1 MKTKNLVIRASAGT
15 GKTFALATRFLQLAL
30 FNKVPPER
38 IVALTFSRNAAQ
50 EIYVKILERLWK
62 AAADD
67 DSAAKETETLLEKLS
82 GGERAGISQTFD
94 GSKETYGRLLRAVV
108 GVQDAGAIAT
118 LDSFIL
124 RVVRSF
130 PLETGFDE
138 VPDVLDGFG
147 EKRVAADAFSAI
159 LSGAETESGLFKE
172 TFGKAQKGANART
185 IASTLEKLLGPWS
198 GFLASHPEARKWSAS
213 QMGSSLCVAGTMPD
227 LSAVPVSGSSRDPRT
242 NCVKFLQKD
251 RTKMADAL
259 PGGKTAE
266 LIRFLLD
273 NPDKT
278 VFRYTTET
286 GQVKEFDCGAA
297 GAEALR
303 SGFRVAA
310 GWIVEDGLKET
321 EAKLGLA
328 AIVADARAA
337 TKRRLGKFAFEDFTV
352 ALAESET
359 AGRNIALQDVQFRLD
374 SMFDHWELDEFQ
386 DTSEAQWKC
395 LKRLVEEAS
404 SDVEGAAPDAN
415 GRSAT
420 VVGDLKQSIYTWRGG
435 NDRPFQEIMEWRQFS
450 GEYGE
455 NISLPESHRY
465 GRNTVDFVNA
475 VFGPDN
481 VHAHEADCHAAAERW
496 LAEDCWMT
504 HRPPRKDN
512 DDFIEI
518 IGVDPE
524 DDEEAADDP
533 ENDENDAVAQE
544 DDDGGTAAVRALAPQ
559 ICDFVVDFW
568 KKHGGSTDTVG
579 ILVRGNAD
587 GALLA
592 ERLRSLGVPVVWE
605 GLSGVLDSPVVR
617 AVLDLLSL
625 AHHPEDVFAW
635 KTVND
640 IFPLREAVFPY
651 LVDAPSVSAAVSR
664 MLARLGLARTLR
676 EIVAKLAETGLNEWT
691 KGELD
696 ALVREGAAFES
707 RPEAGGDLTRFRD
720 WLAAAAGR
728 EIATSP
734 DVLRILTIH
743 RAKGLTLDHVI
754 VPIPEMDSPKNGIG
768 PSIVK
773 PKPARTILSGNGWA
787 LGGFAGENMA
797 LVRELVPAL
806 KKAWDN
812 AAGDCF
818 LEALRTYYVALTRA
832 RKSTHVFLVDQPRKA
847 GVQFRDLLLA
857 PWKDRSPVR
866 TEPWGKVLFES
877 GTMPPFKMKKDDGTD
892 KSASGNPWPFVPVE
906 THIEHV
912 TPSALFHGAGPDAG
926 FPADLPFAEN
936 AGAAAGKGVDEHAEF
951 AKIEW
956 IDPVTPEG
964 DRERKILE
972 WGGAWSE
979 AFRKTPGATVWR
991 EKGYEV
997 FSSEGKFWETGQFD
1011 RVVFR
1016 GSGSDRTA
1024 EIYDFKTNAKRTGES
1039 VGDFERRMAST
1050 YGMQMNA
1057 YRRAVAVLCDLP
1069 FSRISA
1075 TLLLSATGTAVEI
1088 PPPTNHRLWAD
1099 EDLGPCSVPVRLDR
1113 PSSPANPWDPHETYN
1128 TQS

>member
-82 GGERAGISQTFD
+82 NEECAGICQTFD
-94 GSKETYGRLLRAVV
+94 GSKDTYRRLLRAVV
-108 GVQDAGAIAT
+108 GVQDAGSIAT

-147 EKRVAADAFSAI
+147 ENRIAADAFSAT
-159 LSGAETESGLFKE
+159 LSGADAESDSFKE
-172 TFGKAQKGANART
+172 KFLGARNNANART
-185 IASTLEKLLGPWS
+185 IMSTLENLLGPWI
-198 GFLASHPEARKWSAS
+198 GFLVSHREARNWTLPSMCAAI
-213 QMGSSLCVAGTMPD
+213 GVATDAPSPD
-227 LSAVPVSGSSRDPRT
+227 DEI
-242 NCVKFLQKD
+242 VK
-251 RTKMADAL
+251 
-259 PGGKTAE
+259 
-266 LIRFLLD
+266 
-273 NPDKT
+273 
-278 VFRYTTET
+278 V
-286 GQVKEFDCGAA
+286 
-297 GAEALR
+297 
-303 SGFRVAA
+303 
-310 GWIVEDGLKET
+310 LKAT
-321 EAKLGLA
+321 EAKLALA
-328 AIVADARAA
+328 KLVVDARQAA
-337 TKRRLGKFAFEDFTV
+337 KRRLGKFAFGDFTI

-359 AGRNIALQDVQFRLD
+359 TGRNLALQDIQFRLD

-386 DTSEAQWKC
+386 DTSEDQWKSIR
-395 LKRLVEEAS
+395 RLVEETAT
-404 SDVEGAAPDAN
+404 DVPD
-415 GRSAT
+415 RSAT

-435 NDRPFQEIMEWRQFS
+435 NDAPFKEIMDWRQFS
-450 GEYGE
+450 GEHGE
-455 NISLPESHRY
+455 NIPLPESHRY
-465 GRNTVDFVNA
+465 GRHTVDFVND
-475 VFGPDN
+475 VFGPEN
-481 VHAHEADCHAAAERW
+481 IRAHEGGCHTAADRW
-496 LAEDCWMT
+496 VDDNCWMT
-504 HRPPRKDN
+504 HKPPKDEDGN
-512 DDFIEI
+512 IRDDDFVEI
-518 IGVDPE
+518 VGVDPSS
-524 DDEEAADDP
+524 ASS
-533 ENDENDAVAQE
+533 
-544 DDDGGTAAVRALAPQ
+544 DDDGADDANSTGADDAPSSAVRAMAPQ

-568 KKHGGSTDTVG
+568 KKHQGSTETVG
-579 ILVRGNAD
+579 LLVRKNGD

-640 IFPLREAVFPY
+640 IFPLREAVFPDFS
-651 LVDAPSVSAAVSR
+651 DAPSVSAAVSR

-676 EIVAKLAETGLNEWT
+676 EIVAKLGATGLNDRT
-691 KGELD
+691 KLELD

-707 RPEAGGDLTRFRD
+707 RPEDGGDLTRFHD

-728 EIATSP
+728 EIAASP

-754 VPIPEMDSPKNGIG
+754 VPIPEKGNKD
-768 PSIVK
+768 SIVA
-773 PKPARTILSGNGWA
+773 PDSRRTILSGNGWA
-787 LGGFAGENMA
+787 LGSFAGNNQAEF
-797 LVRELVPAL
+797 R
-806 KKAWDN
+806 KKHPVLEQAWN
-812 AAGDCF
+812 RAANERF
-818 LEALRTYYVALTRA
+818 LDALRTYYVALTRA
-832 RKSTHVFLVDQPRKA
+832 RQSTHVFVVDEPVKDEKI
-847 GVQFRDLLLA
+847 QFRTLLLA
-857 PWKDRSPVR
+857 PWKDRPPVR
-866 TEPWGKVLFES
+866 TERWGKVLFES
-877 GTMPPFKMKKDDGTD
+877 GTMPLFKMKKDDGTV
-892 KSASGNPWPFVPVE
+892 KSTSGNPWPRVSAE
-906 THIEHV
+906 TPIEHV
-912 TPSALFHGAGPDAG
+912 TPSALFHGVGPDAG
-926 FPADLPFAEN
+926 FPADLPFAGN

-956 IDPVTPEG
+956 IDPATPEG
-964 DRERKILE
+964 DRERKILK

-979 AFRKTPGATVWR
+979 AFRKTPEATVWR

-1016 GSGSDRTA
+1016 GSGPDRTA
-1024 EIYDFKTNAKRTGES
+1024 EIYDFKTNAKRSGES
-1039 VGDFERRMAST
+1039 VGDFERRMRET
-1050 YGMQMNA
+1050 YWMQMNA

-1069 FSRISA
+1069 FSRSSA

-1088 PPPTNHRLWAD
+1088 PPPPTNVWLWDD
-1099 EDLGPCSVPVRLDR
+1099 EDLGPCPVPVRLDR
-1113 PSSPANPWDPHETYN
+1113 PSSPANPWDLHEM
-1128 TQS
+1128 QD

>member
-15 GKTFALATRFLQLAL
+15 GKTFALATRFLQLSL

-50 EIYVKILERLWK
+50 EIYAKILERLWK

-67 DSAAKETETLLEKLS
+67 DSATKETETLLEKLS
-82 GGERAGISQTFD
+82 DEERAGICQTFD
-94 GSKETYGRLLRAVV
+94 GSKDTYCRLLRAVV
-108 GVQDAGAIAT
+108 GVQDAGSIAT

-147 EKRVAADAFSAI
+147 ENRVVADAFSAT
-159 LSGAETESGLFKE
+159 LSGADADSDSFKE
-172 TFGKAQKGANART
+172 KILGARNNANART
-185 IASTLEKLLGPWS
+185 ILSTLEHLLGPWF
-198 GFLASHPEARKWSAS
+198 GFLDSHPEARKWTLPSMCAAI
-213 QMGSSLCVAGTMPD
+213 GVAPD
-227 LSAVPVSGSSRDPRT
+227 APSPDDEI
-242 NCVKFLQKD
+242 VK
-251 RTKMADAL
+251 AL
-259 PGGKTAE
+259 KA
-266 LIRFLLD
+266 
-273 NPDKT
+273 
-278 VFRYTTET
+278 
-286 GQVKEFDCGAA
+286 
-297 GAEALR
+297 
-303 SGFRVAA
+303 
-310 GWIVEDGLKET
+310 T
-321 EAKLGLA
+321 EAKLALA
-328 AIVADARAA
+328 KLVVDARQTA
-337 TKRRLGKFAFEDFTV
+337 KHRINKFAFGDFTD

-359 AGRNIALQDVQFRLD
+359 AGRKLALQDIQFRLD
-374 SMFDHWELDEFQ
+374 SKFDHWELDEFQ

-395 LKRLVEEAS
+395 LRRLVEEATT
-404 SDVEGAAPDAN
+404 DTP
-415 GRSAT
+415 GRSTT

-435 NDRPFQEIMEWRQFS
+435 NDAPFKEIMEWRQFS

-455 NISLPESHRY
+455 NIPLPESHRY
-465 GRNTVDFVNA
+465 GLHTVDFVNA

-481 VHAHEADCHAAAERW
+481 VRAHEGGCHDAAEQW
-496 LAEDCWMT
+496 CNGNCWME
-504 HRPPRKDN
+504 HKPPKSKDGKIRD
-512 DDFIEI
+512 DDFVEI
-518 IGVDPE
+518 VGVDPSSASS
-524 DDEEAADDP
+524 DDAGTDGANA
-533 ENDENDAVAQE
+533 NDGN
-544 DDDGGTAAVRALAPQ
+544 DGGTAAVCTLAPQ

-568 KKHGGSTDTVG
+568 KKHEGSTDTVG

-640 IFPLREAVFPY
+640 IFPLREAVFPD
-651 LVDAPSVSAAVSR
+651 LSDAPSVSAAVSR

-676 EIVAKLAETGLNEWT
+676 EIVAKLGATGLNDRT
-691 KGELD
+691 KLELD

-707 RPEAGGDLTRFRD
+707 RPEDGGDLMRFRD

-728 EIATSP
+728 EIAASP

-754 VPIPEMDSPKNGIG
+754 VPIPEKGNKD
-768 PSIVK
+768 SIVA
-773 PKPARTILSGNGWA
+773 PDSRRTILSGDGWA
-787 LGGFAGENMA
+787 LGSFAGNSQAGLRKQHPVLEQ
-797 LVRELVPAL
+797 
-806 KKAWDN
+806 AWN
-812 AAGDCF
+812 RAADERF
-818 LEALRTYYVALTRA
+818 LDALRTYYVALTRA
-832 RKSTHVFLVDQPRKA
+832 RKSTHVFVVDEPVKDEKI
-847 GVQFRDLLLA
+847 QFRTLLLA

-866 TEPWGKVLFES
+866 TEPWGKILLEK
-877 GTMPPFKMKKDDGTD
+877 GTMPPFKKKDDGTV
-892 KSASGNPWPFVPVE
+892 KSASGNPWPRVPAE
-906 THIEHV
+906 TPIEHV
-912 TPSALFHGAGPDAG
+912 TPSTLLHGTGTDAG

-956 IDPVTPEG
+956 IAPAAPEG

-991 EKGYEV
+991 ETGYEV
-997 FSSEGKFWETGQFD
+997 FSSEGSFWETGQFD

-1016 GSGSDRTA
+1016 GSGPDRTA

-1069 FSRISA
+1069 YSRISA
-1075 TLLLSATGTAVEI
+1075 TLLLSATGTAVELP
-1088 PPPTNHRLWAD
+1088 PPPTNVWLWDD
-1099 EDLGPCSVPVRLDR
+1099 EDLGPCPVPVRLDR
-1113 PSSPANPWDPHETYN
+1113 PSSPDNL
-1128 TQS
+1128 

>member
-62 AAADD
+62 ASGGDEKEKLTPEEAA
-67 DSAAKETETLLEKLS
+67 ARERNTLLEGLS
-82 GGERAGISQTFD
+82 GKDLEEARRGDCSPDAFA
-94 GSKETYGRLLRAVV
+94 RLLRAVV
-108 GVQDAGAIAT
+108 GVQDAGSIAT

-124 RVVRSF
+124 RVVRGF

-147 EKRVAADAFSAI
+147 ENRVAADAFSAT
-159 LSGAETESGLFKE
+159 LSGADAESDSFKKK
-172 TFGKAQKGANART
+172 FLAARNNANART
-185 IASTLEKLLGPWS
+185 VLSTLEHLLGPWI
-198 GFLASHPEARKWSAS
+198 GFLDSHPEARNWTMSSMCDAIGIAPDAS
-213 QMGSSLCVAGTMPD
+213 SPD
-227 LSAVPVSGSSRDPRT
+227 DEI
-242 NCVKFLQKD
+242 VK
-251 RTKMADAL
+251 AL
-259 PGGKTAE
+259 KA
-266 LIRFLLD
+266 
-273 NPDKT
+273 
-278 VFRYTTET
+278 
-286 GQVKEFDCGAA
+286 
-297 GAEALR
+297 
-303 SGFRVAA
+303 
-310 GWIVEDGLKET
+310 T
-321 EAKLGLA
+321 EAKLALA
-328 AIVADARAA
+328 KLVVDARQAV
-337 TKRRLGKFAFEDFTV
+337 KRRLGKFAFGDFTI

-359 AGRNIALQDVQFRLD
+359 TGRNLALQDIQFRLD

-395 LKRLVEEAS
+395 LRRLVEEAATDS
-404 SDVEGAAPDAN
+404 PN
-415 GRSAT
+415 RSAT

-435 NDRPFQEIMEWRQFS
+435 NDAPFSEIMDWRQFS
-450 GEYGE
+450 GEYGD
-455 NISLPESHRY
+455 NIPLPESHRY
-465 GRNTVDFVNA
+465 GRHTVDFVND
-475 VFGPDN
+475 VFGPEN
-481 VHAHEADCHAAAERW
+481 VRAHEGGCHTAADRW
-496 LAEDCWMT
+496 VDDNCWME
-504 HRPPRKDN
+504 HKPPKSKDGKICD
-512 DDFIEI
+512 DDFVEI
-518 IGVDPE
+518 VGVDPSS
-524 DDEEAADDP
+524 ASS
-533 ENDENDAVAQE
+533 
-544 DDDGGTAAVRALAPQ
+544 DDDGADDAPSAAVRAMAPQ

-568 KKHGGSTDTVG
+568 KKHQRSTETVG
-579 ILVRGNAD
+579 LLVRKNGD

-640 IFPLREAVFPY
+640 IFPLREAVFPD
-651 LVDAPSVSAAVSR
+651 LSDAPSVSAAVSR

-676 EIVAKLAETGLNEWT
+676 EIVAKLGGTGLNERT

-707 RPEAGGDLTRFRD
+707 RPEDGGDLTRFRD

-728 EIATSP
+728 EIAASP

-754 VPIPEMDSPKNGIG
+754 VPIPEKGNKDSIIAPD
-768 PSIVK
+768 SR
-773 PKPARTILSGNGWA
+773 RTILFGDGWA
-787 LGGFAGENMA
+787 LGSFAGNNQAGLRKQHPVLEQ
-797 LVRELVPAL
+797 
-806 KKAWDN
+806 AWN
-812 AAGDCF
+812 RAADERF
-818 LEALRTYYVALTRA
+818 LDALRTYYVALTRA
-832 RKSTHVFLVDQPRKA
+832 RQSTHVFVVDEPVKDEKI
-847 GVQFRDLLLA
+847 QFRTLLLA
-857 PWKDRSPVR
+857 PWKDRPPVR
-866 TEPWGKVLFES
+866 TERWGKVLFES
-877 GTMPPFKMKKDDGTD
+877 GTMPPFKEKEGDGTD
-892 KSASGNPWPFVPVE
+892 KSSFGHPWPFVPTE
-906 THIEHV
+906 TPIEHV
-912 TPSALFHGAGPDAG
+912 TPSTLFHGAGSDAG

-956 IDPVTPEG
+956 IDPAAPEG

-997 FSSEGKFWETGQFD
+997 FSSKGSFWETGQFD

-1016 GSGSDRTA
+1016 GSGPDRTA

-1039 VGDFERRMAST
+1039 SGDFERRMAST

-1075 TLLLSATGTAVEI
+1075 TLLLSTTGTAVEI
-1088 PPPTNHRLWAD
+1088 PPPPTNLRLWAD
-1099 EDLGPCSVPVRLDR
+1099 EALGPCSVPVRLDR
-1113 PSSPANPWDPHETYN
+1113 PSSPANPWDPHEV
-1128 TQS
+1128 SD